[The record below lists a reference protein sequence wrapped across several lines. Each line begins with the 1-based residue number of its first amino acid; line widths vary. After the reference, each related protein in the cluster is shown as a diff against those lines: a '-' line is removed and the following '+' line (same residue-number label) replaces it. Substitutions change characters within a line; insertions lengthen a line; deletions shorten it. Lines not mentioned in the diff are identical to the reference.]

1 MAGLL
6 HFEEK
11 VHRKQLQ
18 RADTIPLLF
27 MRLICYILEHMG
39 YPTEPHLERRHHCRE
54 YFTHDKWTQLAGYS
68 APVAPPPKLASP
80 VAPQAEQQDEL
91 PTEFVPPSPAAPPM
105 PEATSTDPPA
115 TPHVPPVA
123 PPTSEASITISAME
137 FCAMDQ
143 HTAIIPHIQQHLG
156 LLPPPQTDIPGPS
169 EPITPAKETT
179 RANVPPQAT
188 QEATIEPSSP
198 PESPAT

>member
-68 APVAPPPKLASP
+68 APVAPPPRLASP

-91 PTEFVPPSPAAPPM
+91 PTEFVPHSPAAPPM

-137 FCAMDQ
+137 FCAMV
-143 HTAIIPHIQQHLG
+143 HLF
-156 LLPPPQTDIPGPS
+156 QTL
-169 EPITPAKETT
+169 TNTH
-179 RANVPPQAT
+179 NVLF
-188 QEATIEPSSP
+188 
-198 PESPAT
+198 